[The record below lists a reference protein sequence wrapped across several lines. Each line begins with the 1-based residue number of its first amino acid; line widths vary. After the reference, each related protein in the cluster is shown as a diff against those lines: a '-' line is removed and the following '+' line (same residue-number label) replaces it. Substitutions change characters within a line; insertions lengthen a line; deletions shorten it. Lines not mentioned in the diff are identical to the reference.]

1 MVGLELMMTL
11 VPGGARGA
19 ALKSNCPL
27 IKGFADNFILELASL
42 IIFYVKNSW
51 SRRQYHS
58 EMGYLDATKT
68 IHKKKPLDGSL
79 FRIGFGC
86 MWWNQLGIF
95 LYFVMEFCK
104 KIDVSLSNIRVF
116 GVTPA
121 EQNCLLSYFMLLL

>member
-68 IHKKKPLDGSL
+68 IHKKNLWMALYSEL
-79 FRIGFGC
+79 A
-86 MWWNQLGIF
+86 LGVCGGTNWAF
-95 LYFVMEFCK
+95 FCT
-104 KIDVSLSNIRVF
+104 L
-116 GVTPA
+116 
-121 EQNCLLSYFMLLL
+121 